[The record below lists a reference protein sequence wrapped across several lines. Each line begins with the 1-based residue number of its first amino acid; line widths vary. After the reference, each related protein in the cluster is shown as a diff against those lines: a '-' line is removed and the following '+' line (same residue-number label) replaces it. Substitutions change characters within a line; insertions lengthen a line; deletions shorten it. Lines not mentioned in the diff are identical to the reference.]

1 MKLNEI
7 KLDHIKNHFSQT
19 SKSISELQEKAKLI
33 SSISNMIVNCNR
45 KKGKILVAG
54 NGGSHADADHFTGEL
69 ICTFHNRNRPGLNA
83 KSLMGSGPAVSA
95 WSNDFNFHTFLKREV
110 EFSIMPGD
118 ILFLL
123 STGGG
128 SIKLKTSINLIYA
141 AQVAKKKGAK
151 IISLVGK
158 NGGYLKKISD
168 CCIHIKSQNTAIIQE
183 SHMSI
188 LHAICIDLD
197 RKL

>member
-1 MKLNEI
+1 MKLNKI

-54 NGGSHADADHFTGEL
+54 NGGSHADADHFAGEL

-83 KSLMGSGPAVSA
+83 KSLMGSGSAVSA

>member
-1 MKLNEI
+1 M
-7 KLDHIKNHFSQT
+7 S
-19 SKSISELQEKAKLI
+19 
-33 SSISNMIVNCNR
+33 
-45 KKGKILVAG
+45 
-54 NGGSHADADHFTGEL
+54 
-69 ICTFHNRNRPGLNA
+69 
-83 KSLMGSGPAVSA
+83 
-95 WSNDFNFHTFLKREV
+95 
-110 EFSIMPGD
+110 GD

-168 CCIHIKSQNTAIIQE
+168 CCIHIKSQNTAVIQE